1 MRRTVLASKPLY
13 GSALARV
20 HAEGFEPPSLAALP
34 ALRRALQKAPDGP
47 VLELG
52 SGAGG
57 VLAALRADGL
67 AIQGL
72 EPSPAFRRL
81 ARARHGAL
89 PLRPGTVDTA
99 PEGPWAGILALGE
112 VLNYRS
118 PEGTFEPWG
127 RKLRRLARC
136 LMPGGVLLFD
146 LMVQGPAALPG
157 EGWRED
163 AAWCVAFRFSE
174 QRRHGRR
181 EIVTFLREAGAWRR
195 EAEVHH
201 VDMPTVAELE
211 KALQGAGLVYQ
222 LRPAWGRYALPPR
235 RLAVEAWRR
244 A

>member
-1 MRRTVLASKPLY
+1 
-13 GSALARV
+13 
-20 HAEGFEPPSLAALP
+20 
-34 ALRRALQKAPDGP
+34 
-47 VLELG
+47 
-52 SGAGG
+52 
-57 VLAALRADGL
+57 
-67 AIQGL
+67 
-72 EPSPAFRRL
+72 
-81 ARARHGAL
+81 
-89 PLRPGTVDTA
+89 
-99 PEGPWAGILALGE
+99 
-112 VLNYRS
+112 
-118 PEGTFEPWG
+118 
-127 RKLRRLARC
+127 
-136 LMPGGVLLFD
+136 MPGGVLLFD

-201 VDMPTVAELE
+201 VDMPTVAELD